1 MKNYVVDNPED
12 FRKKILGKINNIV
25 KDKDKKISTNIE
37 IGIFNYSINES
48 IQKQIIKKWD
58 NPLFCDIYIRRLAVI
73 LTNLKKNEHLVAKI
87 KNKEIN
93 LEEFAYF
100 KHQQIAPEKWES
112 LINMKKLR
120 DDNKYEPKL
129 EAATDN
135 FTCYKC
141 VREKRE
147 AKKCTF
153 YQLQTRGA
161 DEPMTTFV
169 TCLTCGARWK
179 C

>member
-1 MKNYVVDNPED
+1 MKTYTVSNPD
-12 FRKKILGKINNIV
+12 KFRENVTNKINMILNNH
-25 KDKDKKISTNIE
+25 KISKNIE
-37 IGIFNYSINES
+37 IGIYNYSILNSNE
-48 IQKQIIKKWD
+48 KQIIKKWD
-58 NPLFCDIYIRRLAVI
+58 NYLFCDIYIRRLAVI
-73 LTNLKKNEHLVAKI
+73 MFNISNDKTLLQNLKKNKI
-87 KNKEIN
+87 KVED
-93 LEEFAYF
+93 FAYYN
-100 KHQQIAPEKWES
+100 HQQFSPKNWEQ
-112 LINMKKLR
+112 LINKKKLR

-141 VREKRE
+141 LKEKRE

-153 YQLQTRGA
+153 YQLQTRSA